1 MDAGTDLS
9 FGDLLRRYRDSANL
23 TQEDLAART
32 GLTPQAIGLLERGER
47 RRPHRYTVGKLAE
60 GLELTDSER
69 ARFESAAR
77 SSSARPATVPP
88 SHDDNLPM
96 TLTPLIGRDE
106 EVMTVAR
113 LLHREEVRLLTLT
126 GPGGVGKT
134 RLVVAVAERARRVRR
149 RGSLRAPGSP
159 ARCRPASFG
168 PRRDAWDQGG
178 GRTGITGDLDPASA
192 RQADAA
198 GSR

>member
-23 TQEDLAART
+23 TQEGLAART
-32 GLTPQAIGLLERGER
+32 DLTPQAIGLLERGER

-69 ARFESAAR
+69 ARFESASR

-96 TLTPLIGRDE
+96 TLTPLIGR
-106 EVMTVAR
+106 VT
-113 LLHREEVRLLTLT
+113 
-126 GPGGVGKT
+126 KK
-134 RLVVAVAERARRVRR
+134 
-149 RGSLRAPGSP
+149 
-159 ARCRPASFG
+159 
-168 PRRDAWDQGG
+168 
-178 GRTGITGDLDPASA
+178 
-192 RQADAA
+192 
-198 GSR
+198 